1 MIRKVY
7 KGVAKTTDFF
17 FFFLSFKNCFS
28 SASFQVIKGHISR
41 IKVYTINILQ
51 LRLHFAILFIDL
63 HHVGG

>member
-7 KGVAKTTDFF
+7 KGVAKNTGFF
-17 FFFLSFKNCFS
+17 FFFFFKDFFP

-51 LRLHFAILFIDL
+51 LRLHFAIFFIDL